1 VSLHKVWLIAR
12 REFWF
17 NLRRRSFLAAMFLF
31 PLFFIGFYVLG
42 ALLGSSFARDISA
55 YKTVGIVDESGI
67 VVRADGTPYLAELPE
82 PFRLYSAESEARRA
96 LEAGDLDGY
105 YVLRADFLKTLKP
118 EAYYRRDKVF
128 GEALNDH
135 LLDELLKPSVA
146 AQVGEPELVALL
158 ENPLRALKLYRIG
171 NPQEQPRG
179 APLLVAVFA
188 PLLVGSVVFLMIMN
202 VSQFL
207 MLGLADEKENR
218 MMELF
223 ITSARPSEM
232 LWGKFI
238 GLGALGL
245 LQIVV
250 WIAIGIAFAATRG
263 TDVIGTFRSLQ
274 LDPDFLLVVVIYAM
288 LGYALYSAIMAA
300 IGASVNTEQEA
311 RQVAGLLVLIGTL
324 PLLFVLSFF
333 AAPNDG
339 AALVLS
345 LLPFTSSSGMPLR
358 MAVTTVPSEQI
369 ALGIGLHII
378 TIIGVMW
385 LSAKIFRL
393 GMLNYGKQ
401 LSLREIWRALR
412 EGRQQ
417 IISARQIEEAT

>member
-1 VSLHKVWLIAR
+1 VSLHKTWLIAR

-17 NLRRRSFLAAMFLF
+17 NLRRRSFLASMFLF
-31 PLFFIGFYVLG
+31 PIFFVGVFVVG
-42 ALLGSSFARDISA
+42 SLLGRSAATDISA
-55 YKTVGIVDESGI
+55 YSAVGIVDESGI

-82 PFRLYSAESEARRA
+82 PFRLYSAEPEARRA

-105 YVLRADFLKTLKP
+105 YALRADFLKTLKP
-118 EAYYRRDKVF
+118 EAHYRRDKIF
-128 GEALNDH
+128 GEALTRH
-135 LLDELLKPSVA
+135 LLNKVLTPSVA
-146 AQVGEPELVALL
+146 AQVGNPDLVARLG
-158 ENPLRALKLYRIG
+158 NPLRNLTLYRVG
-171 NPQEQPRG
+171 NPQELPRE
-179 APLLVAVFA
+179 ALFAAVFA
-188 PLLVGSVVFLMIMN
+188 PILVGSLVFTMTMN

-250 WIAIGIAFAATRG
+250 WIAIGIAFAATQG
-263 TDVIGTFRSLQ
+263 TDLLGTLATFQ
-274 LDPDFLLVVVIYAM
+274 LDVGFLLVVATYAM
-288 LGYALYSAIMAA
+288 LGYTLYGAIMAA
-300 IGASVNTEQEA
+300 IGASVNTDQEA
-311 RQVAGLLVLIGTL
+311 RQVAGVIGLISVL
-324 PLLFVLSFF
+324 PLIFLVSFF

-339 AALVLS
+339 IALVLS
-345 LLPFTSSSGMPLR
+345 LLPFTSPNGMPLR
-358 MAVTTVPSEQI
+358 MAVTSVPSEQV
-369 ALGIGLHII
+369 ALGIGLQVV

-393 GMLNYGKQ
+393 GMLNYGKR

-417 IISARQIEEAT
+417 IISARGAEEAL

>member
-1 VSLHKVWLIAR
+1 VSLHKTWLIAR

-17 NLRRRSFLAAMFLF
+17 NLRRRSFLAAMFLS
-31 PLFFIGFYVLG
+31 PVFFVGVFIVGS
-42 ALLGSSFARDISA
+42 LLGRSAATDISA
-55 YKTVGIVDESGI
+55 YSAVGIVDESGI

-82 PFRLYSAESEARRA
+82 PFRLYSAEPEARRA

-105 YVLRADFLKTLKP
+105 YALRADFLKTLKP
-118 EAYYRRDKVF
+118 EAYYRRDKIF
-128 GEALNDH
+128 GEALTRH
-135 LLDELLKPSVA
+135 LLNKVLTPSIA
-146 AQVGEPELVALL
+146 AQVGNPDLVARL
-158 ENPLRALKLYRIG
+158 ENPLRNLTLYRVG
-171 NPQEQPRG
+171 NPQELPRE
-179 APLLVAVFA
+179 AIFAAVFA
-188 PLLVGSVVFLMIMN
+188 PILVGSLVFTMTMN

-250 WIAIGIAFAATRG
+250 WIAIGIAFAATQG
-263 TDVIGTFRSLQ
+263 TDLLGTLATFQ
-274 LDPDFLLVVVIYAM
+274 LDVGFLLVVATYAM
-288 LGYALYSAIMAA
+288 LGYTLYGAIMAA
-300 IGASVNTEQEA
+300 IGASVNTDQEA
-311 RQVAGLLVLIGTL
+311 RQVAGVIGLISVL
-324 PLLFVLSFF
+324 PLIFLVSFF

-339 AALVLS
+339 IALVLS
-345 LLPFTSSSGMPLR
+345 LLPFTSPNGMPLR
-358 MAVTTVPSEQI
+358 MAVANVPSEQV
-369 ALGIGLHII
+369 ALGIGLQVV

-393 GMLNYGKQ
+393 GMLNYGKR

-417 IISARQIEEAT
+417 IISARGAEEAL